1 MKILDPFYER
11 GEMMQELEKISEEIR
26 KAFEENTRDIVDKDE
41 CHHFVVDVCT
51 ATYLVNKIIRKHT
64 KDSTICGDC
73 SRRKRYQEGYKDGKN
88 DNNGWIPVEEW
99 LPEKNE
105 YFVDTS
111 SNKEFPNGYYRRL
124 EIAYMTDT
132 VEYIHGYYDG
142 YKWMDKYLGAIKN
155 VVAWRIHEPYRPER
169 SNNA

>member
-1 MKILDPFYER
+1 
-11 GEMMQELEKISEEIR
+11 MQELEKILEEIEAEFDR
-26 KAFEENTRDIVDKDE
+26 RIDIQLKIMAGLGDDVYRYGYGKSLE
-41 CHHFVVDVCT
+41 AYQQGKLFVED
-51 ATYLVNKIIRKHT
+51 IIRK
-64 KDSTICGDC
+64 
-73 SRRKRYQEGYKDGKN
+73 YMN
-88 DNNGWIPVEEW
+88 DGWIPVEEQ

-142 YKWMDKYLGAIKN
+142 YKWMDKWQSTIKN

-169 SNNA
+169 SEE

>member
-1 MKILDPFYER
+1 
-11 GEMMQELEKISEEIR
+11 MQKLEKILEEMKESSIMVATSKEHYIHPQDGR
-26 KAFEENTRDIVDKDE
+26 FVEE
-41 CHHFVVDVCT
+41 VVLLNDVEE
-51 ATYLVNKIIRKHT
+51 IIRKHMSGKG
-64 KDSTICGDC
+64 KDAHM
-73 SRRKRYQEGYKDGKN
+73 N
-88 DNNGWIPVEEW
+88 DGWIPVEER

-142 YKWMDKYLGAIKN
+142 YKWMDEYLDAIKN

-169 SNNA
+169 SSDEKE

>member
-1 MKILDPFYER
+1 
-11 GEMMQELEKISEEIR
+11 MQELEKILEEIEAEFDR
-26 KAFEENTRDIVDKDE
+26 RIDIQLKIMAGLGDDVYRYGYGKNLE
-41 CHHFVVDVCT
+41 AYQQGKLFVED
-51 ATYLVNKIIRKHT
+51 IIRK
-64 KDSTICGDC
+64 
-73 SRRKRYQEGYKDGKN
+73 YMN
-88 DNNGWIPVEEW
+88 DGWIPVEEQ

-142 YKWMDKYLGAIKN
+142 YKWMDKWQSTIKN

-169 SNNA
+169 SEE

>member
-1 MKILDPFYER
+1 
-11 GEMMQELEKISEEIR
+11 MQELEKISEEIEKLR
-26 KAFEENTRDIVDKDE
+26 MTYSFQSERGQRLSRNNNMIID
-41 CHHFVVDVCT
+41 
-51 ATYLVNKIIRKHT
+51 ATEKIIRKHM
-64 KDSTICGDC
+64 
-73 SRRKRYQEGYKDGKN
+73 N
-88 DNNGWIPVEEW
+88 DGWIPVEER

>member
-1 MKILDPFYER
+1 
-11 GEMMQELEKISEEIR
+11 MQELENILEEMKKIKNGNR
-26 KAFEENTRDIVDKDE
+26 KEKLYAKYPPNSKEQKALNAYSQGYEDGTDNFYNAMVD
-41 CHHFVVDVCT
+41 
-51 ATYLVNKIIRKHT
+51 IIRKHM
-64 KDSTICGDC
+64 
-73 SRRKRYQEGYKDGKN
+73 N
-88 DNNGWIPVEEW
+88 DGWIPVEEW

-142 YKWMDKYLGAIKN
+142 YKWMDEYLDAIKN

-169 SNNA
+169 SE